1 VPPDGY
7 RLLKMSAQRYYQD
20 VRKGDE
26 VTPLVKKPTT
36 KQLVMW
42 AGAVGDYMPIH
53 YDQDYARSRGLEG
66 VIVHGQL
73 IGAFLG
79 QLMTDWVG
87 GQGSLIK
94 LSCSY
99 KGMNYPGE
107 VVTLRGKV
115 LKKYIESGRHFVECS
130 VWAENPEEEKT
141 VSGMATVMLPSRVD
155 KKRKG
160 RIRRWARD

>member
-1 VPPDGY
+1 
-7 RLLKMSAQRYYQD
+7 MSEQCYYQD
-20 VRKGDE
+20 VKKGEE
-26 VTPLVKKPTT
+26 VGRLVKKPTT
-36 KQLVMW
+36 RQLVMW
-42 AGAVGDYMPIH
+42 AGAVGDYLPIH
-53 YDQDYARSRGLEG
+53 YDQDYARSRGLDG

-73 IGAFLG
+73 VGAFLG

-87 GQGSLIK
+87 EQGILRK

-107 VVTLRGKV
+107 AVNLRGKV
-115 LKKYIESGRHFVECS
+115 LKKYVRKGEHFVECG
-130 VWAENPEEEKT
+130 VWAENPKGEKT
-141 VSGMATVMLPSRVD
+141 ASGTAVVILSSRVD